1 MATAGRAGQFHARY
15 TTAKI
20 LSLSRSIRA
29 QRGSEMKPEN
39 FMFQPNLH
47 HQGPIIPAHVG
58 GSQAVPL

>member
-29 QRGSEMKPEN
+29 QRGSEMKPKN
-39 FMFQPNLH
+39 IMFQLNLH
-47 HQGPIIPAHVG
+47 HQVLLFQHT
-58 GSQAVPL
+58 